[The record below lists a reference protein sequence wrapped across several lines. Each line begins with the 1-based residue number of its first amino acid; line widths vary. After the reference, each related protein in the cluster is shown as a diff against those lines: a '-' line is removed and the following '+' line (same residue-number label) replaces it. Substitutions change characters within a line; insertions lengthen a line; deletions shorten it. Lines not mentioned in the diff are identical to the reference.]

1 MKAKFSILCECYIFG
16 EAAGEFQNWPLL
28 GVKGLIQTF
37 CRGLGLQQSPVV
49 FALRIHSVVL
59 SAVQPLNKK
68 HSYSGSGYQ
77 NIAAKG

>member
-1 MKAKFSILCECYIFG
+1 MKAKFFILCDAIFFG

-59 SAVQPLNKK
+59 SAVQPLTKK
-68 HSYSGSGYQ
+68 HSFSGSGYQ
-77 NIAAKG
+77 NVPAKG